1 MKKELDFN
9 ELQNDIRDEILQYL
23 VSGGADLSRKEQVQD
38 ALDSFYSDTI
48 VDYMNR
54 TGLQLG
60 YEVKIDDNNN
70 IIVNVWEW

>member
-1 MKKELDFN
+1 MKEEFDFT

-23 VSGGADLSRKEQVQD
+23 VSGGADLSRKDQVQD

-60 YEVKIDDNNN
+60 YEVKIDDDNN

>member
-1 MKKELDFN
+1 MKEELDFN
-9 ELQNDIRDEILQYL
+9 ELQNDIRDEILHYL
-23 VSGGADLSRKEQVQD
+23 VSGGADLSRKDQVQD

-60 YEVKIDDNNN
+60 YEVKIDANDN

>member
-9 ELQNDIRDEILQYL
+9 ELQNDIRDEILHYL
-23 VSGGADLSRKEQVQD
+23 VSGGTDLSRKEQVQD

-60 YEVKIDDNNN
+60 YEVKIDDNDN